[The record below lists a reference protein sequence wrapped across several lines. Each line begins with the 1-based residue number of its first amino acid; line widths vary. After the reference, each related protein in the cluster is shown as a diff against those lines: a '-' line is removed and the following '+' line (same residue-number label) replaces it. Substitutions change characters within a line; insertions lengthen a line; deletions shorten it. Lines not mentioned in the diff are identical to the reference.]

1 MVGVCKK
8 HRSEIKD
15 IGLKK
20 KGTYPFFYKR
30 PQIDPHFRQEIVQV
44 RRVFETH
51 PLEILEIEKKN
62 T

>member
-1 MVGVCKK
+1 M
-8 HRSEIKD
+8 
-15 IGLKK
+15 GLKK
-20 KGTYPFFYKR
+20 KKKSTYPFFYKR
-30 PQIDPHFRQEIVQV
+30 PQIAPHFLQEMAQV